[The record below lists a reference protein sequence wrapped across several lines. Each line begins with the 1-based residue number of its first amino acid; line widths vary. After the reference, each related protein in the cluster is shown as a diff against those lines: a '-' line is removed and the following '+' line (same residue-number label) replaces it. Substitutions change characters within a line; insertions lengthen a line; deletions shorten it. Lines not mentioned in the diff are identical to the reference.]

1 MGGIRHYWTY
11 SSSSLSRIFKAQLV
25 PRKFMKYMVIQ
36 IAGVTR
42 TRCPKSLQLSSK
54 LSRIQTGWVYS
65 SQNCQDNCIV
75 GGFNFFYDFL
85 LISRSAFSKLQVVG
99 GLSIYLIS
107 GWIQFYTAIARA
119 FNWGALPNMYNFNL
133 SIFMNQVCSINC
145 EVWLHAFGV
154 DPKALWCAIC
164 FDTFGNIKNRST
176 DPYYWIMSTALLFS
190 SGKSLSHSVTATE
203 GCFKFI
209 CSFAQPCYSIHWH
222 VASIFV
228 SIETQISHLSWISVS
243 TTQQGA
249 LPSS

>member
-75 GGFNFFYDFL
+75 GGWITFTLIFFLFPDLHFKIAGSWWLFHIFNFWLNTGLYCHWE
-85 LISRSAFSKLQVVG
+85 APLQE
-99 GLSIYLIS
+99 LPIM
-107 GWIQFYTAIARA
+107 YT
-119 FNWGALPNMYNFNL
+119 FNL

-145 EVWLHAFGV
+145 EVWLHAFCV

-190 SGKSLSHSVTATE
+190 SGKSLSHSDSNWRL
-203 GCFKFI
+203 F
-209 CSFAQPCYSIHWH
+209 
-222 VASIFV
+222 
-228 SIETQISHLSWISVS
+228 
-243 TTQQGA
+243 
-249 LPSS
+249 